1 MRGATIVPRRSGY
14 RYPAP
19 RPFPKPRRRKSSV
32 GRRLRATVHK
42 RPRQLSRGKKEYPK
56 VCLSGR
62 WLEDAGFLI
71 GQRFE
76 IEVSE
81 GRLVLRTV

>member
-1 MRGATIVPRRSGY
+1 M
-14 RYPAP
+14 
-19 RPFPKPRRRKSSV
+19 
-32 GRRLRATVHK
+32 GRRQRATVHK
-42 RPRQLSRGKKEYPK
+42 RPRQLADGKFEYPK
-56 VCLSGR
+56 VCLSGL

-76 IEVSE
+76 IEISE

>member
-1 MRGATIVPRRSGY
+1 VGGEGT
-14 RYPAP
+14 PA
-19 RPFPKPRRRKSSV
+19 RP
-32 GRRLRATVHK
+32 
-42 RPRQLSRGKKEYPK
+42 
-56 VCLSGR
+56 VCLSGL

-81 GRLVLRTV
+81 GGLVLRTV